1 MKKFISGFLTTAMIF
16 ASTGT
21 AFAVNEIPQQ
31 DSVTLFSEENEAV
44 NLLKDGGFERG
55 LLNTENQWKFI
66 GGANPWYSCG
76 TASIDTECMR
86 AVIRF
91 IFTEELSGKG

>member
-31 DSVTLFSEENEAV
+31 DSVNLFSEEN
-44 NLLKDGGFERG
+44 
-55 LLNTENQWKFI
+55 
-66 GGANPWYSCG
+66 
-76 TASIDTECMR
+76 
-86 AVIRF
+86 
-91 IFTEELSGKG
+91 